1 VVQRSE
7 VLRDRK
13 SDERFGSLMKAF
25 DALLDTMEKASK
37 TLNDQDVAYEHM
49 LASIKTL
56 VSLKKAVMSAY
67 NSAR

>member
-1 VVQRSE
+1 
-7 VLRDRK
+7 
-13 SDERFGSLMKAF
+13 MKAF